1 MDTRLPKA
9 KLAINNNELK
19 ILTLIKSGTPVT
31 PQKDITKLSTTALKQ
46 ISISELKKQQS
57 LTADDILAIYEK
69 VPSNQLLKLLIQR
82 APLNERWYKKI
93 TDKIYHTAGI
103 NFNRLSDK
111 NYTQS
116 KEDYILLTT
125 FNDKFKIVAE
135 NAEKHI
141 KESAERKNNFEK
153 ELDQLKLKRKSV
165 DTQIDKLKKD
175 RDAEIKY
182 LDDISRLENDFTDCV
197 LRGKLTEKEKI
208 FYTKYKE
215 IINQCR
221 KSLGK
226 VAQNVSSEI
235 SGKPWVLLGTTAEKE
250 RLEQVKTIFKK
261 LMELYKN
268 PVASFSKK
276 NYAELRK
283 LEQELQILR
292 NKISE
297 YEWEINLEKKYSD
310 KLLREKEII
319 FDVFATV
326 LAKAE
331 ENHKKKTNTPLQTFV
346 ETHICI
352 SKKSNA
358 VMQDS
363 REK

>member
-1 MDTRLPKA
+1 M
-9 KLAINNNELK
+9 
-19 ILTLIKSGTPVT
+19 
-31 PQKDITKLSTTALKQ
+31 
-46 ISISELKKQQS
+46 
-57 LTADDILAIYEK
+57 
-69 VPSNQLLKLLIQR
+69 
-82 APLNERWYKKI
+82 
-93 TDKIYHTAGI
+93 
-103 NFNRLSDK
+103 
-111 NYTQS
+111 
-116 KEDYILLTT
+116 
-125 FNDKFKIVAE
+125 
-135 NAEKHI
+135 
-141 KESAERKNNFEK
+141 
-153 ELDQLKLKRKSV
+153 
-165 DTQIDKLKKD
+165 
-175 RDAEIKY
+175 
-182 LDDISRLENDFTDCV
+182 
-197 LRGKLTEKEKI
+197 TEKEKI

-276 NYAELRK
+276 NYTELRK

-297 YEWEINLEKKYSD
+297 YEWGINLEKKYSD

-319 FDVFATV
+319 FDVFAIV

-352 SKKSNA
+352 SKKSNT
-358 VMQDS
+358 VMQNS